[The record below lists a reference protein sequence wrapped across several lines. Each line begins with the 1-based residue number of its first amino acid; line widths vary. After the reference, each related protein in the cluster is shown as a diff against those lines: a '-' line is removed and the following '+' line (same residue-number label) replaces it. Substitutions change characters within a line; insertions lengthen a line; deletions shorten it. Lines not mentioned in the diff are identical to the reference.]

1 MDVGLCVEY
10 SRDLSLAGCFVLD
23 TSKENTRPHTSRV
36 VRFKLDS
43 GSAYI
48 GVRSDRGLNLV
59 ASNYASVSEKI
70 TGKVQVPK
78 TNLKTADQH
87 DSEQAA

>member
-1 MDVGLCVEY
+1 MDVSLCVEY
-10 SRDLSLAGCFVLD
+10 SRDLSLPGCFVLD
-23 TSKENTRPHTSRV
+23 TSKENTRPHCRV

-59 ASNYASVSEKI
+59 TFNNASVSEKI

-78 TNLKTADQH
+78 TNLKTAE
-87 DSEQAA
+87 SA